1 MARVALCQ
9 DVMVE
14 YMGFMLISSYLK
26 QEGHT
31 VELFFDDQTNE
42 EKFIRELAEF
52 QPDAVCFSILSP
64 SVDWALRT
72 SKLIKERIGAVTVF
86 GNVHAIVSPDF
97 IGQPNVDIVC
107 QGEGEYCMRELC
119 DALDAGKDY
128 SGIEGFW
135 VKKADGEVVKNPMR
149 SELVDMDAMPAPD
162 RVMYNKYAFF
172 RHSPYLRV
180 LAGRGCPFRCSFCSN
195 PVLMD
200 HYGGAKNYVRKMA
213 PQNAIREIEEMVA
226 NHPRKVKFIFFID
239 EVFWVKNDWL
249 REFLKLYKERIG
261 IPFNANFRFGGIQE
275 EDIKLLADS
284 GATIMNVAIETG
296 SEEQRKGLMNKPFS
310 DEQILQVTH
319 WMHKHGIRFGS
330 SAFFGMPGDTFDNLV
345 QRLEFYRKVNPLY
358 LYTTF
363 FQPYPGLALTQQ
375 EEVQQLM
382 PQSKEFGLTV
392 HHEMYLN
399 LPDSARLMN
408 LKKVYFLC
416 MKFPRLSPM
425 LLWLTKFRIPLL
437 FDVLFL
443 GHFTYYVFRF
453 ERISFLQWLV
463 HMKVF
468 AINPILRKRRQP
480 SQGGGRGLFRLPWR
494 SKTANPEIEAGARD

>member
-31 VELFFDDQTNE
+31 VELFFDDQTHE
-42 EKFIRELAEF
+42 ERFIRELERF
-52 QPDAVCFSILSP
+52 QPDVVGFSILSP
-64 SVDWALRT
+64 SVRWALRT
-72 SKLIKERIGAVTVF
+72 ATQVKDRIGAVTVF
-86 GNVHAIVSPDF
+86 GNVHAIMSPNF
-97 IGQPNVDIVC
+97 IENAGVDIIC

-119 DALDAGKDY
+119 DALDAGRDY
-128 SGIEGFW
+128 TGIEGFW
-135 VKKADGEVVKNPMR
+135 VKKPDGEISKNPMCA
-149 SELVDMDAMPAPD
+149 ELVDMDAMPSPD
-162 RVMYNKYAFF
+162 RVMYDKYGFF

-180 LAGRGCPFRCSFCSN
+180 LAGRGCPFRCTFCSN

-200 HYGGAKNYVRKMA
+200 HYGGAKQYVRKKT

-249 REFLKLYKERIG
+249 REFLTLYKERIG

-296 SEEQRKGLMNKPFS
+296 SEEQRKGMMNKPFS
-310 DEQILQVTH
+310 DEQILQVTD

-330 SAFFGMPGDTFDNLV
+330 SAFFGMPGDTFENLV

-363 FQPYPGLALTQQ
+363 FQPYPGLALTQH
-375 EEVQQLM
+375 EEVQKLM
-382 PQSKEFGLTV
+382 PANRDYGLTV
-392 HHEMYLN
+392 HHEMYLD
-399 LPDSARLMN
+399 LPDKDRMTN

-416 MKFPRLSPM
+416 MKFPRLSPV

-437 FDVLFL
+437 FDALFVS
-443 GHFTYYVFRF
+443 HFTYYVFRF
-453 ERISFLQWLV
+453 ERISFFQWFV

-468 AINPILRKRRQP
+468 AINPILRKRRRSVQD
-480 SQGGGRGLFRLPWR
+480 QGQAKEAKVAKADVGG
-494 SKTANPEIEAGARD
+494 SAGD